1 MEPMPLC
8 ESLLKCGCGV
18 VSTAHWANNLG
29 FKCLHWNVPKGI
41 LAQCWLGRVFCF
53 ISKQGKMRQKSFVV
67 ISACLKGHY
76 SLGLSGFS
84 KYLCLCFCLFLSLLC
99 HCLAIFCI
107 LLKRYKHLTGQYYF
121 DWKLEICRRDERN
134 HSSMKLKLILKAEK
148 SHPANLTHIL
158 LF

>member
-1 MEPMPLC
+1 MHCGITFSSASCWDNGAWRERLLLDWFGWCWRCFKRC
-8 ESLLKCGCGV
+8 EHCSLSKWSWFQMLALKCSKRHFGVVLTLKSLLLHFKTRKNEAKV
-18 VSTAHWANNLG
+18 VCCN
-29 FKCLHWNVPKGI
+29 
-41 LAQCWLGRVFCF
+41 
-53 ISKQGKMRQKSFVV
+53 
-67 ISACLKGHY
+67 Y
-76 SLGLSGFS
+76 
-84 KYLCLCFCLFLSLLC
+84 LSLLC

-107 LLKRYKHLTGQYYF
+107 LLKRYKHLTGQYHF